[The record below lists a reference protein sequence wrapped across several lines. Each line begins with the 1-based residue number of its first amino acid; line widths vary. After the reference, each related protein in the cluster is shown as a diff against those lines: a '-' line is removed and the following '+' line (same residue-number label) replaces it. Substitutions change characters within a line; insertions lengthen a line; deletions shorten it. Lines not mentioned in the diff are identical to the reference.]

1 MIGICEVLLDDS
13 SLQEV
18 HRKLVAKSLRS
29 GEILLD
35 IVGMVLVSS
44 HLISYLKER
53 SLKSL
58 FDLLGYG

>member
-13 SLQEV
+13 SLQEE

-35 IVGMVLVSS
+35 IVGMVLVRYFP
-44 HLISYLKER
+44 ISLPGCIAR
-53 SLKSL
+53 
-58 FDLLGYG
+58 